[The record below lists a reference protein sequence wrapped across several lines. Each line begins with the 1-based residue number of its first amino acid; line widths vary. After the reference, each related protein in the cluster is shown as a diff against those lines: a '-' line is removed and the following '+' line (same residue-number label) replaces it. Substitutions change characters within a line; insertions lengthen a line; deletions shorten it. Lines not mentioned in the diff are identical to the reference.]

1 MEASQPP
8 PRLAGQRKRSY
19 STTAYS
25 SHEEESPLAASAP
38 SLPTC
43 LLATAVGTQVM
54 TYEFIKHGTEPM
66 PPSKPTTVSPG
77 QYEGVL
83 MTNERTTY
91 GAISSLKWSPD
102 NTILAVEA
110 QDGRI
115 IVYNNKG
122 KVQEALVSE
131 PVLETSRTGSNRC
144 AISWSPKPQRLYY
157 ANGYS
162 ISAWDSASKRTTECF
177 EIMAKLEYSVFNKSL
192 LGTAGNDGIL
202 RLWDTGSNGSSSVF
216 HSFSAT
222 HSVPISG
229 MAFSPFNKYLVCTT
243 GLDGRY
249 SLYDVEQK
257 TVVKNTLT
265 EHPLTSIAFKSDGVS
280 MAFGTDQG
288 KILLY
293 DLRSTSRPI
302 SVVDTRVNASVS
314 AIHFQGKPSSA
325 SKHATNGHTLKRQHS
340 AGGKTTNYI
349 AKEADSIGGGIAL
362 VSGSSSAHTLTNNTA
377 VTESAASQP
386 YKSIFSKPTAIR
398 TNALSNSSLNLLGLG
413 SGSGSKPSRDTLAAG
428 AVNKGT
434 STFPTSRPTEQDS
447 EKAVSFKPQRP
458 PPPTS
463 IATKMAQTNMTGT
476 TTGSTSTTTPIT
488 RPHTAPTTP
497 VKEKSSLEQP
507 TPHQGSYPNSRTA
520 SPYSFQIMQSR
531 SPSGSPS
538 SASSVNHTP
547 PGSPAHG
554 SGAKPPGG
562 SSLSLTSQSHLQ
574 HHHYSTSSDPLSGA
588 VSPSVSRAKRRKS
601 FGKLVAPGGIGSSS
615 SVVTDPLSNERMEI
629 ISGQIADRV
638 RNVLLSHPEP
648 ALGGQVDGSSRTDS
662 SSAGKQA
669 SSSKKGTPTSH
680 SQPTSLPSTASQK
693 QPLTEMYSG
702 ASSRPK
708 DLWTQVGS
716 EGTGPK
722 PSASLSSTSMAVD
735 SWSREAPSTDTASS
749 FGQGGQGQGGVMLP
763 SFSSKVLENVIE
775 GCLMEFRTGIRNDIQ
790 NMHLELLRQ
799 FQIQKLEMEALLREY
814 SDTRELRDEIER
826 LRDENRRLKTNY

>member
-77 QYEGVL
+77 QYEGIL
-83 MTNERTTY
+83 MSNERTTY

-288 KILLY
+288 RILLY

-340 AGGKTTNYI
+340 VGGKTTNCI

-398 TNALSNSSLNLLGLG
+398 TNTLSNSSLNLLGLG

-434 STFPTSRPTEQDS
+434 SIFPTSRPTEQDS

-463 IATKMAQTNMTGT
+463 VATKMAQTNMTGT
-476 TTGSTSTTTPIT
+476 TTGSTSTMTPIT
-488 RPHTAPTTP
+488 RSHTAPTTP

-574 HHHYSTSSDPLSGA
+574 HHHYSTSSDPPSGA

-601 FGKLVAPGGIGSSS
+601 FGKLVAPGGIGSPS

-669 SSSKKGTPTSH
+669 SSSKRGTPTSH
-680 SQPTSLPSTASQK
+680 SQPTPLPSTASQK
-693 QPLTEMYSG
+693 QPSTEMYSG
-702 ASSRPK
+702 APSRPK
-708 DLWTQVGS
+708 DLWMQVGS
-716 EGTGPK
+716 EGTGSK
-722 PSASLSSTSMAVD
+722 PSGSLSSTSMAVD

>member
-1 MEASQPP
+1 MEPSQPP

-25 SHEEESPLAASAP
+25 SHEEESPLVASSP

-43 LLATAVGTQVM
+43 LLATAVGAQVM

-66 PPSKPTTVSPG
+66 PPSKLTTASQG
-77 QYEGVL
+77 QYEGI
-83 MTNERTTY
+83 MMSNERTTY

-122 KVQEALVSE
+122 KVQEAVVSE

-144 AISWSPKPQRLYY
+144 AIAWSPKPQRLYY
-157 ANGYS
+157 ANGHR

-177 EIMAKLEYSVFNKSL
+177 EARSRINAVAINSDDILLAVGQNSGALNVLNRTSGTIAKLDTPASLIMAKLEYSVFNKSL

-202 RLWDTGSNGSSSVF
+202 RLWDTGSSGSSSVF

-265 EHPLTSIAFKSDGVS
+265 EYPLTSIAFKSDGVS

-302 SVVDTRVNASVS
+302 SVVDTRVNAPVS
-314 AIHFQGKPSSA
+314 AIHFQGKPPSA
-325 SKHATNGHTLKRQHS
+325 SKHHATNGNSLKRQNS
-340 AGGKTTNYI
+340 AGARSATSI
-349 AKEADSIGGGIAL
+349 AKEVDSIGVAL
-362 VSGSSSAHTLTNNTA
+362 ISGSPSTSTLANSTMI
-377 VTESAASQP
+377 ESAASQP

-398 TNALSNSSLNLLGLG
+398 ANTLSNSSPNLLSLS
-413 SGSGSKPSRDTLAAG
+413 SGIGSKSSREPTAG
-428 AVNKGT
+428 ASK
-434 STFPTSRPTEQDS
+434 STNIFPTSRSSEQDS

-458 PPPTS
+458 TPPAL
-463 IATKMAQTNMTGT
+463 IATKTAQTNIAGT
-476 TTGSTSTTTPIT
+476 ASITSATPTTRTHS
-488 RPHTAPTTP
+488 APTTP
-497 VKEKSSLEQP
+497 VNEKSAVEPGQR
-507 TPHQGSYPNSRTA
+507 QGSHPNSRTA

-531 SPSGSPS
+531 SPSASPS

-554 SGAKPPGG
+554 ISANPAG
-562 SSLSLTSQSHLQ
+562 SSLSSTSHLQ
-574 HHHYSTSSDPLSGA
+574 HHHYSDDAHPGA
-588 VSPSVSRAKRRKS
+588 SSPSASRAKRRKS
-601 FGKLVAPGGIGSSS
+601 FGKVMASGGVGSSS
-615 SVVTDPLSNERMEI
+615 TNDPLSNERMEI
-629 ISGQIADRV
+629 ISTQIADRV
-638 RNVLLSHPEP
+638 RNVLLSHSEP
-648 ALGGQVDGSSRTDS
+648 ALG
-662 SSAGKQA
+662 
-669 SSSKKGTPTSH
+669 
-680 SQPTSLPSTASQK
+680 
-693 QPLTEMYSG
+693 
-702 ASSRPK
+702 
-708 DLWTQVGS
+708 
-716 EGTGPK
+716 
-722 PSASLSSTSMAVD
+722 
-735 SWSREAPSTDTASS
+735 SS
-749 FGQGGQGQGGVMLP
+749 FGGHG
-763 SFSSKVLENVIE
+763 
-775 GCLMEFRTGIRNDIQ
+775 D
-790 NMHLELLRQ
+790 
-799 FQIQKLEMEALLREY
+799 
-814 SDTRELRDEIER
+814 
-826 LRDENRRLKTNY
+826 

>member
-1 MEASQPP
+1 
-8 PRLAGQRKRSY
+8 
-19 STTAYS
+19 
-25 SHEEESPLAASAP
+25 
-38 SLPTC
+38 
-43 LLATAVGTQVM
+43 
-54 TYEFIKHGTEPM
+54 
-66 PPSKPTTVSPG
+66 
-77 QYEGVL
+77 
-83 MTNERTTY
+83 
-91 GAISSLKWSPD
+91 
-102 NTILAVEA
+102 
-110 QDGRI
+110 
-115 IVYNNKG
+115 
-122 KVQEALVSE
+122 
-131 PVLETSRTGSNRC
+131 
-144 AISWSPKPQRLYY
+144 
-157 ANGYS
+157 
-162 ISAWDSASKRTTECF
+162 
-177 EIMAKLEYSVFNKSL
+177 MAKLEYSVFNKSL

-398 TNALSNSSLNLLGLG
+398 TNTLSNSSLNLLGLG

-434 STFPTSRPTEQDS
+434 SIFPTSRPTEQDS

-463 IATKMAQTNMTGT
+463 IATKMVQTNMTGT

-669 SSSKKGTPTSH
+669 SLSKKGTPTSH
-680 SQPTSLPSTASQK
+680 SQPTPLPSTASQK
-693 QPLTEMYSG
+693 QPLTEMYSE
-702 ASSRPK
+702 APSRPK
-708 DLWTQVGS
+708 DLWMQVGS

-722 PSASLSSTSMAVD
+722 PSGSLSSTSMAVD

-775 GCLMEFRTGIRNDIQ
+775 GCLMEFRAGIRNDIQ